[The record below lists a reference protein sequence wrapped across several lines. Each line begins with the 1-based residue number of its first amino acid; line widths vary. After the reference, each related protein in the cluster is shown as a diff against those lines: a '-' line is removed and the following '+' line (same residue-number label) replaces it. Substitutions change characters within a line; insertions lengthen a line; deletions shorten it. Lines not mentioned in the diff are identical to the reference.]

1 MKGLSRIW
9 NALRGNRLSSE
20 LDREMAFHLAERED
34 DLVSSGM
41 SPKLAAREARR
52 RFGNYGSLKERTR
65 DVDVATWL
73 DTLAA
78 DVRYALRALRAS
90 PGFATVAILSLALG
104 IGANSAIF
112 TLINAV
118 MLQAIPVTRPHELV
132 SISRDGR
139 YLTEAIWQEIRAR
152 QSVFSDVFAY
162 TSVSVDLSNGGESH
176 NVPAG
181 LATGELFP
189 TLGIRTALGRP
200 LSLNDDNAANCQH
213 VAVVTDDFWRTELGA
228 SPTAVGRTITLDGK
242 PFQIV
247 GVAAPPFFGVEIG
260 YHIPVWAPL
269 CSEQIL
275 RGESGITSTLARMV
289 IGRMKPGVTLA
300 GVTAQLA
307 ALRPAI
313 LEATVQYS
321 APKSGI
327 LLSPNEY
334 RKTQFNATS
343 FTNGDPALRNTYGDA
358 LIALMGVVGVVLLI
372 ACANVANLLLARA
385 TARQRE
391 IAVRL
396 ALGASRGRLV
406 RQLLTES
413 TVLAGLGALGG
424 GLFAWWG
431 SRLLVSL
438 LTTSAQRVAI
448 HLTPDWRVVAFT
460 AVVAV
465 GTGLL
470 FGLAPAWRSARVSAG
485 ATMRPTGRGVVE
497 GHSRFGV
504 GKLLVAG
511 QIALSLVAVTAAGL
525 LLGSWIRL
533 ATVDPG
539 YATDGML
546 IVGARQGGTTQFRDI
561 LERVRALPGV
571 RGAAY
576 SAYTPLSDAWNTTIS
591 VAGAANSTNG
601 PIVRMNDVTDGY
613 FDALDTPLLAGRDF
627 GAQDTPS
634 SPRVAIVS
642 ENLAR
647 EFLGGPAALGK
658 RVRFGSPPGEPVEI
672 VGIVGDTKQT
682 ALRFETDPVVYFPF
696 SQDTSAQ
703 SSVSFAI
710 HASGAPSTLTSA
722 VNATFAEVDS
732 RISYRV
738 TTLARRI
745 ENAVRLPKTLG
756 VLAGFFGGLALLLA
770 AIGLYGIMAYTVA
783 RRRNE
788 IGIRVALGAERGRIV
803 RLVLGDVARIVA
815 FGTVAGVVLSLA
827 TTRVGRSLLYGV
839 APNDPI
845 VLGAAAGLLAAAA
858 VVAGAIPARRAARLD
873 AMTAL
878 RVD

>member
-1 MKGLSRIW
+1 
-9 NALRGNRLSSE
+9 
-20 LDREMAFHLAERED
+20 
-34 DLVSSGM
+34 
-41 SPKLAAREARR
+41 
-52 RFGNYGSLKERTR
+52 
-65 DVDVATWL
+65 
-73 DTLAA
+73 
-78 DVRYALRALRAS
+78 
-90 PGFATVAILSLALG
+90 
-104 IGANSAIF
+104 
-112 TLINAV
+112 
-118 MLQAIPVTRPHELV
+118 
-132 SISRDGR
+132 
-139 YLTEAIWQEIRAR
+139 
-152 QSVFSDVFAY
+152 
-162 TSVSVDLSNGGESH
+162 
-176 NVPAG
+176 
-181 LATGELFP
+181 
-189 TLGIRTALGRP
+189 
-200 LSLNDDNAANCQH
+200 
-213 VAVVTDDFWRTELGA
+213 
-228 SPTAVGRTITLDGK
+228 
-242 PFQIV
+242 
-247 GVAAPPFFGVEIG
+247 
-260 YHIPVWAPL
+260 
-269 CSEQIL
+269 
-275 RGESGITSTLARMV
+275 MV

-722 VNATFAEVDS
+722 VKATFAEVDS